1 MHRPFGRPPGSSLGG
16 LRGRPLLAKRLRLV
30 DALLHPARAQRV
42 LRHHLRELGEV
53 EPAAPVE
60 VKLVEQRL
68 RVGLGLG

>member
-1 MHRPFGRPPGSSLGG
+1 MHLAHRAPGSLGG
-16 LRGRPLLAKRLRLV
+16 VRGRTLLAKRLRLV
-30 DALLHPARAQRV
+30 DALLHPARAQGV
-42 LRHHLRELGEV
+42 LRHHPRELGEV